1 MTTVLLYWNHI
12 CVLHK
17 GEKQFLDRLAERL
30 SNEDIDLQVRYF
42 GLGYPEHMSEYMAR
56 PDAIL
61 PDLIVSADLEVFE
74 DSRIYR
80 KLEKD
85 LYPVTKWFPLRDGGA
100 LDAVRRDNRLLPFVS
115 IPLVYYTRQPDICE
129 RTALKDW
136 DGLAFGGINNSAAK
150 TVVKA
155 VWDRWGEEAA
165 CGLLERSNIADMPI
179 GAFQAVRMSQSQ
191 TALVPSI
198 YALRADG
205 RETFLRIPQ
214 EGPVLVPSYFC
225 ARTSVPEPAARRV
238 AESILCPELCQFYVE
253 QGDLIL
259 YPDCLDIHSRQEGA
273 RYMVPSTR
281 WLSEID
287 PEHFCEVYCG
297 RVIEREASTR
307 KHDLER

>member
-30 SNEDIDLQVRYF
+30 SNEDIDLRVRYF
-42 GLGYPEHMSEYMAR
+42 GLGYPEHMSEYLAR

-80 KLEKD
+80 KLEKN

-155 VWDRWGEEAA
+155 VWNRWGEEAA

-179 GAFQAVRMSQSQ
+179 GAFQAVRMGQSQ
-191 TALVPSI
+191 TA
-198 YALRADG
+198 
-205 RETFLRIPQ
+205 
-214 EGPVLVPSYFC
+214 LVPSYFC

-238 AESILCPELCQFYVE
+238 AESILCPELCRFYVE

-297 RVIEREASTR
+297 RLPTAKCPVRHGAEMYADST
-307 KHDLER
+307 LL

>member
-30 SNEDIDLQVRYF
+30 SNEDIDLRVRYF

-136 DGLAFGGINNSAAK
+136 DGLAFGGINNSAARR
-150 TVVKA
+150 VSGGSYEPA
-155 VWDRWGEEAA
+155 PDGAGAIYLRPPGGWAGDFSSDPAGGA
-165 CGLLERSNIADMPI
+165 CAGAIILLRPH
-179 GAFQAVRMSQSQ
+179 
-191 TALVPSI
+191 
-198 YALRADG
+198 LRTGTSSPPGG
-205 RETFLRIPQ
+205 REHSVSRAV
-214 EGPVLVPSYFC
+214 PVLC
-225 ARTSVPEPAARRV
+225 GA
-238 AESILCPELCQFYVE
+238 
-253 QGDLIL
+253 GG
-259 YPDCLDIHSRQEGA
+259 PDPLPG
-273 RYMVPSTR
+273 
-281 WLSEID
+281 LSG
-287 PEHFCEVYCG
+287 H
-297 RVIEREASTR
+297 T
-307 KHDLER
+307 

>member
-30 SNEDIDLQVRYF
+30 SNEDIDLRVRYF

-56 PDAIL
+56 PDTIL

-150 TVVKA
+150 TVVNA
-155 VWDRWGEEAA
+155 VWNRWGGGG
-165 CGLLERSNIADMPI
+165 C
-179 GAFQAVRMSQSQ
+179 
-191 TALVPSI
+191 
-198 YALRADG
+198 LR
-205 RETFLRIPQ
+205 
-214 EGPVLVPSYFC
+214 
-225 ARTSVPEPAARRV
+225 PA
-238 AESILCPELCQFYVE
+238 
-253 QGDLIL
+253 G
-259 YPDCLDIHSRQEGA
+259 
-273 RYMVPSTR
+273 
-281 WLSEID
+281 
-287 PEHFCEVYCG
+287 
-297 RVIEREASTR
+297 
-307 KHDLER
+307 KK

>member
-30 SNEDIDLQVRYF
+30 SNEDIDLRVRYF

-129 RTALKDW
+129 RTASRIGTAWPLAASTTLPPKRWLKQSGI
-136 DGLAFGGINNSAAK
+136 DGGRRLP
-150 TVVKA
+150 V
-155 VWDRWGEEAA
+155 A
-165 CGLLERSNIADMPI
+165 CWKEVI
-179 GAFQAVRMSQSQ
+179 
-191 TALVPSI
+191 
-198 YALRADG
+198 
-205 RETFLRIPQ
+205 LRICR
-214 EGPVLVPSYFC
+214 L
-225 ARTSVPEPAARRV
+225 ARFRRFV
-238 AESILCPELCQFYVE
+238 
-253 QGDLIL
+253 
-259 YPDCLDIHSRQEGA
+259 
-273 RYMVPSTR
+273 
-281 WLSEID
+281 
-287 PEHFCEVYCG
+287 
-297 RVIEREASTR
+297 
-307 KHDLER
+307 

>member
-30 SNEDIDLQVRYF
+30 SNEDIDLRVRYF
-42 GLGYPEHMSEYMAR
+42 GLGYPEHMSEYLAR

-80 KLEKD
+80 KLEKG
-85 LYPVTKWFPLRDGGA
+85 LYPVTKWIPLRDGGA
-100 LDAVRRDNRLLPFVS
+100 LDAVRRDDRLLPFVS

-155 VWDRWGEEAA
+155 VWNRWGRRAA

-214 EGPVLVPSYFC
+214 GGACAGAIILLRPHLRTGTSSPPGGREHSVSRAVPVLC
-225 ARTSVPEPAARRV
+225 GA
-238 AESILCPELCQFYVE
+238 
-253 QGDLIL
+253 GG
-259 YPDCLDIHSRQEGA
+259 PDPLPG
-273 RYMVPSTR
+273 
-281 WLSEID
+281 LSG
-287 PEHFCEVYCG
+287 H
-297 RVIEREASTR
+297 T
-307 KHDLER
+307 